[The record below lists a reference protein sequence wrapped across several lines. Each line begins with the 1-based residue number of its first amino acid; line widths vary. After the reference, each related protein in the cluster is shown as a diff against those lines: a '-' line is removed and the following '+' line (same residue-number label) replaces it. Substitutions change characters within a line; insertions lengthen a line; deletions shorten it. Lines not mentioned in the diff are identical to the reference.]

1 MSRKSQPLGRE
12 SEFSFAVYV
21 FAAFYVVHGAT
32 ARNRADISLSN
43 PRVPK
48 LQLQFYNRSIVDT

>member
-1 MSRKSQPLGRE
+1 VGRKSQPLGRE

-32 ARNRADISLSN
+32 TRNLAVIFLSK

-48 LQLQFYNRSIVDT
+48 LPVQFYNCFMA